1 MSWRST
7 IACSTL
13 MPALN
18 VLSITAPGA
27 DVADL
32 GADERAALARLDV
45 LELDDLEQSVVEFER
60 DSVLQVVDG
69 DLRHGRVLVDGGP
82 RLSPGMVAA
91 SCE

>member
-13 MPALN
+13 MPALK

-27 DVADL
+27 GVADL
-32 GADERAALARLDV
+32 GAHEGAALARLDV
-45 LELDDLEQSVVEFER
+45 LELDDLEQPVVEFEG

-69 DLRHGRVLVDGGP
+69 DLWHVRVLRSVFN
-82 RLSPGMVAA
+82 PGTVAA
-91 SCE
+91 PRG